1 MFNLLKLLEERW
13 KVTASLLKRI
23 TLYKTKENSIRHV
36 SPSGSLISASD
47 PTPATLNTP
56 TSATSA
62 TSTTPVTPTTLDW
75 WGLSPESLSLPRVF
89 HLPPTYIFSTG
100 IHTINKDPLQLSG
113 LLFLRRQ
120 WGGGG
125 LNNSFF
131 CHACICIFR
140 KKNLKKT
147 IEHIILPKRW
157 DHGVL
162 SLSQCVLYRLNIL

>member
-36 SPSGSLISASD
+36 SPSRSLISASD

-75 WGLSPESLSLPRVF
+75 GGLSPESLSLSRVF
-89 HLPPTYIFSTG
+89 QLPPTYIFSTG
-100 IHTINKDPLQLSG
+100 IHPINKDPSSYQVSAVSRHIT
-113 LLFLRRQ
+113 LRPVASHCAEPATLVSL
-120 WGGGG
+120 GG
-125 LNNSFF
+125 LRQQAQV
-131 CHACICIFR
+131 C
-140 KKNLKKT
+140 LGP
-147 IEHIILPKRW
+147 E
-157 DHGVL
+157 
-162 SLSQCVLYRLNIL
+162 

>member
-89 HLPPTYIFSTG
+89 QLPPTYIFSTG

-120 WGGGG
+120 WGRGG